1 MKKIAILISGSGS
14 NLEAII
20 NACKSKEIYGHVVC
34 VISNNPD
41 AYGLERA
48 KKFKINTK
56 VIDHKLYLERD
67 KFDND
72 LQIFLEEL

>member
-20 NACKSKEIYGHVVC
+20 NACNSKEIYGHVVC

-41 AYGLERA
+41 AYGQKEQKNL
-48 KKFKINTK
+48 KLIQKLLIINY
-56 VIDHKLYLERD
+56 I
-67 KFDND
+67 
-72 LQIFLEEL
+72 